1 MGFKK
6 KATKKNKENKETRKP
21 IVRSKTGC
29 IWQGEATHLTRKQKH
44 LERCSTKVC
53 IKQMNGKE
61 MTTDSILNM
70 VLPQDEDVHLEY
82 NKTEKKMGL
91 TGKGCFGI

>member
-1 MGFKK
+1 MGFKN

-29 IWQGEATHLTRKQKH
+29 VWQGEATHLTRKQKH
-44 LERCSTKVC
+44 LERSSKVC
-53 IKQMNGKE
+53 VKQMNGRQMGADK
-61 MTTDSILNM
+61 IINM

-82 NKTEKKMGL
+82 IETTKKMGL